1 MPSAFAYSGLNGGTS
16 INNDTLDTERYI
28 YTSENGRYVYLAPA
42 KSDVILGSRTYRTV
56 LDTDGYTRQV
66 TDSTYTAS
74 NTYTNAYNYGNPYSA
89 YYAGTNYEDNTNV
102 SYTRYYGAAGK
113 NTIEY
118 SDTLS
123 GSGVDLTFSLPNSD
137 YVVRASNNTVGH
149 GAASVA
155 IGNESIATNGSVSI
169 GDYAYA
175 YAIGGPNNNGDNA
188 GLTTAIG
195 TYSVAKGAAATALGA
210 GSLAQ
215 GNGST
220 AVGRQSAAIGT
231 YAQSFGSM
239 ANSIGNSS
247 NAIGQSATALGAQ
260 SIAIGSANIS
270 AYSTTSS
277 AGLYQPFESAQ
288 ALGERSIAFGGGAT
302 AGTTVQNTT
311 TGKISNKSITYIDSV
326 DIDTGKETTKTGE
339 QGADAISIGH
349 YAKARRDNSIAMGA
363 HATVSGTDG
372 MALGSYSNASGYNT
386 VAIGANADASGHYAS
401 ALGVA
406 SNAKGFESLALGF
419 GAYSGGS
426 NSIAGG
432 NSSAAL
438 GKNAIALG
446 SEAKAESLGTM
457 ALGTKADAKGDYAM
471 AFGQSANALE
481 KQAVAIGSTS
491 NAAKADTIAIG
502 TSAQA
507 TAVNTAAIGSYSASS
522 AANAFAAGVSSQA
535 TGAGATAIG
544 YAAKATAK
552 NAIAIGG
559 DDDSTTASATAS
571 GEASIAIGD
580 QAIATGT
587 NSISIGTKNK
597 VTANKAV
604 AIGDPTD
611 ITGEGSFSLGND
623 NGTEDAGT
631 AFAATNSGIFGNN
644 NKVTSG
650 DAIRVIGNSNT
661 VTGSNSMVIG
671 NSNTVSTENTF
682 VLGNNVTSTA
692 ARSVILGDKSG
703 YTEKGTSTEGLSTD
717 YTSGMV
723 NGYSHNFAGGASNV
737 GVVSVGT
744 AGSSVETR
752 RIQNVAPGLISNTS
766 TDAINGSQ
774 LYAVVE
780 EVNKGF
786 NLSVDKTGSGTSS
799 TTVSA
804 KTAGSDGFGV
814 TVIGTPGAADSTGAI
829 TTDYSVDLNDK
840 TKQTITNNTTN
851 ITNNANN
858 ISKLQKGFNV
868 KAGETTTNVALGG
881 ETEPT
886 VEFKSGNNN
895 MDVALTDKTVT
906 YTVNTENVINN
917 INNATNTPVTNISA
931 KFGVTAESGDQKDVT
946 LTKDNVPTVKFVGDG
961 NIIKSE
967 TNTDGV
973 KYSVDETNLNTFITN
988 NETVKAAKTVVKQG
1002 QNVKVEETK
1011 GENGESI
1018 YTVSTDLSK
1027 LGSMSG
1033 FNATSN
1039 GSEDAAKKANIQDSD
1054 TVNFVDGTRT
1064 TATTTTKTASDG
1076 STTGIDVSYDLND
1089 ETKTK
1094 IDNA

>member
-1 MPSAFAYSGLNGGTS
+1 M
-16 INNDTLDTERYI
+16 
-28 YTSENGRYVYLAPA
+28 
-42 KSDVILGSRTYRTV
+42 
-56 LDTDGYTRQV
+56 
-66 TDSTYTAS
+66 
-74 NTYTNAYNYGNPYSA
+74 
-89 YYAGTNYEDNTNV
+89 
-102 SYTRYYGAAGK
+102 
-113 NTIEY
+113 
-118 SDTLS
+118 
-123 GSGVDLTFSLPNSD
+123 
-137 YVVRASNNTVGH
+137 
-149 GAASVA
+149 
-155 IGNESIATNGSVSI
+155 
-169 GDYAYA
+169 
-175 YAIGGPNNNGDNA
+175 
-188 GLTTAIG
+188 
-195 TYSVAKGAAATALGA
+195 
-210 GSLAQ
+210 
-215 GNGST
+215 
-220 AVGRQSAAIGT
+220 
-231 YAQSFGSM
+231 
-239 ANSIGNSS
+239 
-247 NAIGQSATALGAQ
+247 
-260 SIAIGSANIS
+260 
-270 AYSTTSS
+270 
-277 AGLYQPFESAQ
+277 
-288 ALGERSIAFGGGAT
+288 
-302 AGTTVQNTT
+302 
-311 TGKISNKSITYIDSV
+311 
-326 DIDTGKETTKTGE
+326 
-339 QGADAISIGH
+339 
-349 YAKARRDNSIAMGA
+349 
-363 HATVSGTDG
+363 
-372 MALGSYSNASGYNT
+372 
-386 VAIGANADASGHYAS
+386 
-401 ALGVA
+401 
-406 SNAKGFESLALGF
+406 
-419 GAYSGGS
+419 
-426 NSIAGG
+426 
-432 NSSAAL
+432 

-799 TTVSA
+799 TTVSGGKDNITLGETITYTAGNNVGIKQDANKITISAKNAAVASGTNAHVTSTEANDTTTYTVSADKTTVSA